1 MKRPDS
7 PAILGLIGVAGLL
20 VLGWIILSA
29 LGKEVPPEAWVA
41 ISTVAGIVGGW
52 VGKTL
57 TSEPVEPVEV
67 IEVDEPGEVITYRP
81 DPELLQ
87 QPDPKPGDVWLSTSE
102 VHPPNVND
110 IAERQRI
117 SDYLSSDD
125 EFVAGPDVHA

>member
-7 PAILGLIGVAGLL
+7 PAILGLIGLAGLL

-57 TSEPVEPVEV
+57 TSEPVEPVKAGV
-67 IEVDEPGEVITYRP
+67 PPGAIFEPP
-81 DPELLQ
+81 
-87 QPDPKPGDVWLSTSE
+87 
-102 VHPPNVND
+102 VHPPVVND

-117 SDYLSSDD
+117 SEYLAGD
-125 EFVAGPDVHA
+125 EFIAGPDVHA